1 MAKEIPVDGYQSGS
15 IPEDWEELLFEDLET
30 ANGYKKYFTVES
42 HDDPFCSQE
51 EFEFWVMEKEAVMPN
66 GFFHDEEQEVEDIS
80 LEDWLKREGIMEV
93 PEDLDHGNVEDRVE

>member
-1 MAKEIPVDGYQSGS
+1 
-15 IPEDWEELLFEDLET
+15 
-30 ANGYKKYFTVES
+30 
-42 HDDPFCSQE
+42 
-51 EFEFWVMEKEAVMPN
+51 MEKEAVMPN